1 MQYFGTRL
9 KKLRRNASL
18 SQADMSESI
27 GVSVQTVSKWEN
39 GRGMPDIHQ
48 IVPLATVLGVS
59 TDYLL
64 GVGINEDAA
73 FEEIKKEAEDLK
85 KKFSKDSHKY
95 LQECVPKLYEL
106 YGSFLQKY
114 PMNFPALYD
123 CAYYI
128 WYYLGHAKFGNFRLP
143 DDEFDN
149 LFKRGKSMLDAIVKR
164 DHDPGMIIKA
174 KRKLIDY
181 HILKDDFTEA
191 ERTALTLPDAGGI
204 RDYGL
209 LAVYENEH
217 ANRKAM
223 DLAESAA
230 KDMNVRF
237 LNALWERARRT
248 SAFYGSSNAALQI
261 TLWSKLLDEAKEYY
275 ADFYK
280 EYDRKHKEMYWVS
293 SALEHLCTVHL
304 SGNDLPAALDC
315 VEELAELAVSTW
327 ERAKKFEN
335 DPAELESLKTLLLL
349 YLPFC
354 YSNTL
359 YVAESSDNVL
369 TQEPR
374 FKEAW
379 KKISEAVG
387 YDGTYFSGFI
397 SQNRE
402 RIE

>member
-18 SQADMSESI
+18 SQTDMSESI

-64 GVGINEDAA
+64 GVGYNEDASL
-73 FEEIKKEAEDLK
+73 EELLKDADDLK
-85 KKFSKDSHKY
+85 KKYGKDSFKY
-95 LQECVPKLYEL
+95 LKECVPKLLEL
-106 YGSFLQKY
+106 YESFLHKY
-114 PMNFPALYD
+114 PMNFTALYD
-123 CAYYI
+123 CACYI
-128 WYYLGHAKFGNFRLP
+128 WYYLSHAKFGNFRLP
-143 DDEFDN
+143 EDEFDE
-149 LFKRGKSMLDAIVKR
+149 LFRQGKSMLEAIVKR
-164 DHDPGMIIKA
+164 DHDPGMIINA

-181 HILKDDFTEA
+181 HILKDDFREA

-230 KDMNVRF
+230 KDMNARF

-248 SAFYGSSNAALQI
+248 TAFFGSSNAALEI
-261 TLWSKLLDEAKEYY
+261 KLWRRLLDEAKEYY

-280 EYDRKHKEMYWVS
+280 EYDREHKEMYWVS

-304 SGNDLPAALDC
+304 SNNDIPSALDC

-327 ERAKKFEN
+327 ERAKKSEK

-359 YVAESSDNVL
+359 YVAESNDNIL
-369 TQEPR
+369 TREPR

-379 KKISEAVG
+379 KKLSEAVE
-387 YDGTYFSGFI
+387 YDGTYYTGFI
-397 SQNRE
+397 SQNME
-402 RIE
+402 VII